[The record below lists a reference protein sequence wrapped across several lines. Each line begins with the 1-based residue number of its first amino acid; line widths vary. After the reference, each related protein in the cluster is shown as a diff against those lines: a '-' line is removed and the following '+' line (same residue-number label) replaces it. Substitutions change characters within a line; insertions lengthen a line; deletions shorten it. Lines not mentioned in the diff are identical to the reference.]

1 GALDPAR
8 AGQLQELIEAEV
20 AQRLQAERLW
30 LEAQIAAQL
39 EVQIATRL
47 EAQLAARL
55 EAQIS
60 ARLEA
65 QLDSRVAHEVAQ
77 KVQQII
83 EQNRLARH
91 RQFGPSSEA
100 GQGWLFNEAELFASQ
115 PQPPADADAP
125 TAP

>member
-1 GALDPAR
+1 MSERAAPSPLSESEMALPTWVAGALDPAR

-65 QLDSRVAHEVAQ
+65 QFDSRVAHEVAQ

-83 EQNRLARH
+83 EQN
-91 RQFGPSSEA
+91 
-100 GQGWLFNEAELFASQ
+100 
-115 PQPPADADAP
+115 
-125 TAP
+125 